1 MNSNT
6 RLGGRDG
13 ERIISLGK
21 AGQLNR
27 CSLEYAESQRTRDAD
42 CQSALQL
49 EKRVSICSP

>member
-1 MNSNT
+1 MNFNT
-6 RLGGRDG
+6 GLGGRDG

-42 CQSALQL
+42 CQSTSQL
-49 EKRVSICSP
+49 EKRE